1 MSIFE
6 LIRRTIKYLEMY
18 KGGSFKNLVIEY
30 SRYKEWNKKLNK
42 IDKSGDFK
50 EYSRYYSSISYLE
63 EIVIDWGADIGS
75 SAIYFLSKGA
85 RKVYCYEVDKSKI
98 KKFNVVKDM
107 PEFKQFDLRDTVEY
121 NIPNAKGTILKMDIE
136 GSEAKVLSE
145 EYLNHFSKFIIA
157 LHPQQISAKNFVYL
171 SNMLK
176 KQGGHTYG
184 EVFNSKGLAEVIY
197 IKQ

>member
-1 MSIFE
+1 
-6 LIRRTIKYLEMY
+6 MY

-50 EYSRYYSSISYLE
+50 EYSRYYSSINYLGK
-63 EIVIDWGADIGS
+63 IVVDWGADIGS

-107 PEFKQFDLRDTVEY
+107 PEFKQFNLRDTVEY

-145 EYLNHFSKFIIA
+145 EYLGHFSKFIIA
-157 LHPQQISAKNFVYL
+157 LHPQQISAKKFVYL

-176 KQGGHTYG
+176 KTRRPYVWRG
-184 EVFNSKGLAEVIY
+184 I
-197 IKQ
+197 